1 GCCRDDEKF
10 QYGIWLCASKDEMGA
25 KIQRNTSK
33 YFNVPNRELSIS
45 SSSAKNSDRTSGNHH
60 EQPGLQ
66 RSEGLPVKPS
76 SGSPELQLP
85 LLAGKKF
92 QCFSEDKSN
101 SGMIWGIGEKSKE
114 DQSSSEDQSSQIPEG
129 SFQKASA
136 QIRSGESENIDQD
149 FSNGNLRTRFGDGQ
163 SGSSALK
170 HRGCYGLDAHHGS
183 ERGKSKIPCF
193 SADIPIPPTEDAQSM
208 EIDQDSEE
216 SIEALPVG
224 DLIPCKLQVQ
234 KPLTHATNSVVISS
248 IKFPQSPV
256 TILEDPNLGGVD
268 LAERNPEREPLL
280 IENRFPS
287 FPISPVHQR
296 SPSIVTNS
304 VIISSTAYPQSS
316 VTNCGN
322 PGSGG
327 VFVAE
332 RASSLVKDKDDFLLD
347 NAKADPD
354 KIPQKPSSVKHP
366 EPISNHDV
374 LRGLAPYHSSKPT
387 DSCDPEANILIPS
400 VSNHPIASLRACKKW
415 VRRSRPSSNTFSN
428 KPALTKRKLKNDN
441 GTHRPDGTK
450 KLKTLDATTTDGT
463 EASQNV
469 LSSFPQ
475 SAEAAPQPCRT
486 L

>member
-1 GCCRDDEKF
+1 
-10 QYGIWLCASKDEMGA
+10 MGA

-33 YFNVPNRELSIS
+33 YFNRELSIS

-76 SGSPELQLP
+76 SGLPELQLP
-85 LLAGKKF
+85 LVAGKKF

-101 SGMIWGIGEKSKE
+101 SGVIWGIGEKSKE
-114 DQSSSEDQSSQIPEG
+114 DQSSSEDQPSQIPEG

-149 FSNGNLRTRFGDGQ
+149 FSNANLRTRFGDGQ

-193 SADIPIPPTEDAQSM
+193 SVDIPIPPTEDAQSM
-208 EIDQDSEE
+208 EIDQELGGICCYNQGIRYKSYSQNQSLRIHGDLDGDTESKEKYSE
-216 SIEALPVG
+216 IEALPVG
-224 DLIPCKLQVQ
+224 DLITCKLQVQ
-234 KPLTHATNSVVISS
+234 KPLTHATNSVIISS

-268 LAERNPEREPLL
+268 LAERNPEGEPLL

-374 LRGLAPYHSSKPT
+374 LRDLAPYHSSKPI
-387 DSCDPEANILIPS
+387 DSFDPEANILIPS

-428 KPALTKRKLKNDN
+428 KPALTKRKL
-441 GTHRPDGTK
+441 
-450 KLKTLDATTTDGT
+450 
-463 EASQNV
+463 
-469 LSSFPQ
+469 
-475 SAEAAPQPCRT
+475 
-486 L
+486 